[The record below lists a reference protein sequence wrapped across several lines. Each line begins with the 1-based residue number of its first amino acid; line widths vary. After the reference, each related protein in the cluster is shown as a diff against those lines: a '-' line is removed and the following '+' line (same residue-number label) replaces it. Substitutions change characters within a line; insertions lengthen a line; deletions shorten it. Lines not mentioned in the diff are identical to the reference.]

1 MQLPDPGLV
10 NFYRLAENRIVYLDA
25 EIDESVLELQKMI
38 FSWNLDADAMVIHT
52 DDGER
57 SIKTLLSDFNGAEID
72 FSIKVKSERDLD
84 EPLDFIPEDAE

>member
-1 MQLPDPGLV
+1 MAQCFSYKETKTTTMKVAG
-10 NFYRLAENRIVYLDA
+10 ILDT
-25 EIDESVLELQKMI
+25 
-38 FSWNLDADAMVIHT
+38 DAMVIHT

-57 SIKTLLSDFNGAEID
+57 SIKTLLSYFNGAEID

>member
-1 MQLPDPGLV
+1 MKVAGIL
-10 NFYRLAENRIVYLDA
+10 N
-25 EIDESVLELQKMI
+25 
-38 FSWNLDADAMVIHT
+38 ADAMVIHT